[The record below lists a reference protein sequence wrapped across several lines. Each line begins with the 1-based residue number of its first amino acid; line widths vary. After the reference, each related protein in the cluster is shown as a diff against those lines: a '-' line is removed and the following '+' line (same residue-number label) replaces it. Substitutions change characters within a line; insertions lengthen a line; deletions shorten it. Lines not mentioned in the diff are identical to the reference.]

1 MWINDT
7 RLEENQIGIASI
19 WEWALLCDSQGE
31 SIYKYKQDQFI
42 QTHISRFFIVSCA
55 PIQCNVVT
63 SSCSF
68 PLCLNSFMQALQIW
82 KVACQNVCVCVCVCV
97 CDFSINFLFSRKT
110 HRGIS
115 AQVLMLPNSIPRPLP
130 MVHLCCFKW
139 HLTMMK

>member
-1 MWINDT
+1 MGVK
-7 RLEENQIGIASI
+7 REGQGHLSV
-19 WEWALLCDSQGE
+19 LC
-31 SIYKYKQDQFI
+31 
-42 QTHISRFFIVSCA
+42 
-55 PIQCNVVT
+55 P
-63 SSCSF
+63 
-68 PLCLNSFMQALQIW
+68 PLCGVCLGCPCLCPHPTPRPPPPRYPLLLSLQEPPVRTRELLSSPSTEPPITAWVLLALGELT
-82 KVACQNVCVCVCVCV
+82 ALFVCVCVCV